1 MEIRPEQPDDTP
13 AIRQITT
20 AAFESA
26 EHTNHNEA
34 AIVEELRRSGALDL
48 SLVAVADG
56 EIVGHVAFS
65 PVTMNEIDHGWFGLG
80 PVSVRPDRQR
90 MGIGGALIREG
101 LAHLK
106 HTEAK
111 GCVVLGDPRYY
122 RRFGF
127 ENDQKLQLQ
136 GVPPEYFMRLV
147 FDGAVP
153 AGNVT
158 YHQAFQTP

>member
-1 MEIRPEQPDDTP
+1 MEIRPERPNDTL
-13 AIRQITT
+13 AIRQVTT

-34 AIVEELRRSGALDL
+34 AIVEELRRSGALTL

-56 EIVGHVAFS
+56 EILGHVAFS
-65 PVTMNEIDHGWFGLG
+65 RVILNEIDHGWYGLG

-90 MGIGGALIREG
+90 LGIGGALIRQG
-101 LAHLK
+101 LARLK
-106 HTEAK
+106 QLKAK

-127 ENDQKLQLQ
+127 ENDQKLELQ

-153 AGNVT
+153 VGNVT
-158 YHQAFQTP
+158 YQQAFQTP